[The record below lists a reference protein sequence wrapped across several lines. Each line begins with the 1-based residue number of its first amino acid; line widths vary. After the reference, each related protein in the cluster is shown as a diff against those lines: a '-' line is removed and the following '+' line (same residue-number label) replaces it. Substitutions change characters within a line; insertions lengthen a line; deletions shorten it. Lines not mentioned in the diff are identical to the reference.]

1 MKFGEIKKHDIANG
15 PGVRVTLFVS
25 GCTHHCEGCFN
36 PETWDFQY
44 GQPFTGAVA
53 EEILKALS
61 PDYIAVLTL
70 LRGEPLEYYLKYLS
84 NSG

>member
-1 MKFGEIKKHDIANG
+1 MISA
-15 PGVRVTLFVS
+15 
-25 GCTHHCEGCFN
+25 
-36 PETWDFQY
+36 
-44 GQPFTGAVA
+44 FTGAVA

>member
-1 MKFGEIKKHDIANG
+1 MNFGEIKKHDIADG

-61 PDYIAVLTL
+61 PDYTINAFTELPEL
-70 LRGEPLEYYLKYLS
+70 LERLV
-84 NSG
+84 